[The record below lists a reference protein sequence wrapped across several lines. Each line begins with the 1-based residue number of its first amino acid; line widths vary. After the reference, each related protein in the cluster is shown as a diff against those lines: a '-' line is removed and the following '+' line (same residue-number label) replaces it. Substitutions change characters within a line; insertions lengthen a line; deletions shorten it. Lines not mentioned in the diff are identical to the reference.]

1 MEMTLRGVILQKY
14 PSATAFGKAMGWGR
28 QKASNIMNG
37 RIQPSADDM
46 IAIANAVGINDSTSF
61 MSIFFPTLSTK

>member
-37 RIQPSADDM
+37 RIQPSAEDM
-46 IAIANAVGINDSTSF
+46 IAIANTIGINDASSF
-61 MSIFFPTLSTK
+61 MSIFFPSLSTK

>member
-37 RIQPSADDM
+37 RIQPSAEDM
-46 IAIANAVGINDSTSF
+46 IAIANTIGISDASSF
-61 MSIFFPTLSTK
+61 MTIFFPSLSTK